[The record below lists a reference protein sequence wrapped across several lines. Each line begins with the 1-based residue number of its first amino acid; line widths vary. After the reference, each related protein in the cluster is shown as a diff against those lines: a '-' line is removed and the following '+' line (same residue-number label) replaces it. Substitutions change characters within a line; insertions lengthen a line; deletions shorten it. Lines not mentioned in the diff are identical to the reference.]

1 MNEFKQKIVL
11 DMVKK
16 AQVNHILGNKK
27 MVIIILEE
35 LRILLEDNNK

>member
-1 MNEFKQKIVL
+1 MNEFKEKIVL

-16 AQVNHILGNKK
+16 AQFNHITGNKK

-35 LRILLEDNNK
+35 LRIMLEDNNK